1 HHSIEV
7 FDLKTGEHL
16 MSAPSVTT
24 PHTLAFVP
32 ETGQLLV
39 ADGGDNSCRILDGA
53 DLHLVK
59 RIPLEAY
66 PDAGYYDAA
75 KRIFYVGNGGKRANA
90 AYSYVSMISA
100 DEGREIGRIRVESA
114 NLEDM
119 ALDAERNLFYVNM
132 RDKNQIAVIDLAKK
146 EVRQTWSIP
155 GLNLN
160 TPMEFDAN
168 NQRLFVAGRK
178 PGKLFVIDTRTGQA
192 ITVLDCVETADD
204 MTYDPTAHRI
214 YVSGSGGVTA
224 VQQGG
229 ADNYLVLTQF
239 GTNGGKTSILV
250 PSLKQFYIAHTKT
263 PEDNAALQVYRVN

>member
-1 HHSIEV
+1 
-7 FDLKTGEHL
+7 
-16 MSAPSVTT
+16 
-24 PHTLAFVP
+24 
-32 ETGQLLV
+32 
-39 ADGGDNSCRILDGA
+39 
-53 DLHLVK
+53 
-59 RIPLEAY
+59 
-66 PDAGYYDAA
+66 
-75 KRIFYVGNGGKRANA
+75 
-90 AYSYVSMISA
+90 
-100 DEGREIGRIRVESA
+100 
-114 NLEDM
+114 
-119 ALDAERNLFYVNM
+119 
-132 RDKNQIAVIDLAKK
+132 
-146 EVRQTWSIP
+146 
-155 GLNLN
+155 
-160 TPMEFDAN
+160 MEFDAN